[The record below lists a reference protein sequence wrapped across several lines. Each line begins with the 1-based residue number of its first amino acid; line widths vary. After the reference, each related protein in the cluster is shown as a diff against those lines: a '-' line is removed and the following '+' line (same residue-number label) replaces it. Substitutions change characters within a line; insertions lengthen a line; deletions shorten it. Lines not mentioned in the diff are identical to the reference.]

1 MQKLTRWS
9 GEKGSALVFAMVFGI
24 VLSIMGV
31 VALKL
36 VAGGSSGS
44 ARDIAVIKS
53 FWANEGALYVGFRYL
68 NCVGNL
74 PSANIS
80 PFTVTPQLILN
91 NDTPQVTITT
101 VTRNTCYSCS
111 VSTPMSSVNLR
122 NNMAGDSFTI
132 YSLTRFTQFEAQ
144 TSGDVWEL
152 AVINGDFHT
161 NGYINTALQMTDS
174 IHVTGQASASSRIH
188 PAQNVDESGF
198 PVPYQDGFRIYD
210 NVKDVE
216 VTSEAASWF
225 QGRIPN
231 YAYVDSIP
239 TSVVSANAS
248 SLNDTDLKIATST
261 SIDSVGVYLNGTNV
275 TVWNH
280 NTSSG
285 WSSTSYAI
293 SSISGRIL
301 ITQKPTY
308 VWGTLNQ
315 ALTIVTDSATG
326 GAAPNDI
333 IVGANILYSNT
344 NLSTSTNVLGLVS
357 SNNLVFNMATNNST
371 LGMKQ
376 NFNDSAV
383 TVYASVFLSN
393 GQLEVTDTAAYTSL
407 QNLNFYGGVLL
418 NNQSRGTVN
427 PTKDYGLS
435 VHFYQDPR
443 FRKNTL
449 TPPGIPTAACPVD
462 PEHPNSWPLYMFLFS
477 KGTWTNSV
485 TKL

>member
-1 MQKLTRWS
+1 MQKLTPLS
-9 GEKGSALVFAMVFGI
+9 GEKGSALVFALVFGI

-53 FWANEGALYVGFRYL
+53 FWANEGALMVGFRYL

-74 PSANIS
+74 PTANIS

-91 NDTPQVTITT
+91 NDTPTVTISV
-101 VTRNTCYSCS
+101 VTSGTCYSCS
-111 VSTPMSSVNLR
+111 ASTNMSAVNLV
-122 NNMAGDSFTI
+122 NHTAGDSFTI
-132 YSLTRFTQFEAQ
+132 YDWTRFTMFQSQ

-188 PAQNVDESGF
+188 PTQNVDESGF

-216 VTSEAASWF
+216 VTSEVTSWF

-231 YAYVDSIP
+231 YAFIDSIP
-239 TSVVSANAS
+239 TSVVSSNAS

-280 NTSSG
+280 NTSTG
-285 WSSTSYAI
+285 WSSNSYAI

-326 GAAPNDI
+326 GAAHNDI

-376 NFNDSAV
+376 NFNDSNV

-393 GQLEVTDTAAYTSL
+393 GQLEVTDTAAYTAL
-407 QNLNFYGGVLL
+407 HNINFYGGVLL

-427 PTKDYGLS
+427 PTTDHGLAALY
-435 VHFYQDPR
+435 YQDPR
-443 FRKNTL
+443 FLKNTL
-449 TPPGIPTAACPVD
+449 TPPGIPTVACPVD
-462 PEHPNSWPLYMFLFS
+462 PEQPNSWPISMYLFS

-485 TKL
+485 SHM